1 VPLRVKLEA
10 TFHLSANLSYP
21 LLVLLSIM
29 MPFAVALRAHS
40 LSHRAPLALEAL
52 VFGLTTASVFVFYAV
67 AQREIGSGWKLRTRD
82 IPVILAIGVG
92 MCINN
97 AGAVMEALLGHET
110 PFVRTAKYHIE
121 TFRDRWKGKLYQSA
135 RKPTFFIELLLATYM
150 VASFSTLA
158 YLGEWAALPYLGLF
172 VAGYVY
178 VFGLSL
184 IHARR

>member
-1 VPLRVKLEA
+1 
-10 TFHLSANLSYP
+10 
-21 LLVLLSIM
+21 
-29 MPFAVALRAHS
+29 
-40 LSHRAPLALEAL
+40 
-52 VFGLTTASVFVFYAV
+52 V
-67 AQREIGSGWKLRTRD
+67 AQREIGRGWKLRTRD

-121 TFRDRWKGKLYQSA
+121 TFRDHWKGKLYRSA
-135 RKPTFFIELLLATYM
+135 LRPTFFIEMLLATYM
-150 VASFSTLA
+150 VVSFSTIA